1 MEFLYQRF
9 AQCKSANIENNT
21 KIAKVRQLLQPSPCS
36 PHPTIIPYL
45 FPYLAKR
52 AQINA
57 LKFHY
62 NGIEGLRRPH
72 TIRHLFEQ
80 DKQGKGR
87 LKVGSLIVC
96 GNPNTEQDI
105 GPKIVPCALETVFCK
120 RSKKRLVRCSVWCL
134 IQCSESPHFIRLVLI
149 NIDLPSSFSLFGLM
163 SGFGKYLV

>member
-62 NGIEGLRRPH
+62 NGIEDGH
-72 TIRHLFEQ
+72 TLSDICSNKTS
-80 DKQGKGR
+80 DKQGKRR
-87 LKVGSLIVC
+87 LKVGSPIVC

-105 GPKIVPCALETVFCK
+105 GPKIVPCALETVF
-120 RSKKRLVRCSVWCL
+120 SKAQRKDWSDAQFDFLFSVPSHHTLSDWFSSTSTYL
-134 IQCSESPHFIRLVLI
+134 
-149 NIDLPSSFSLFGLM
+149 LPSPC
-163 SGFGKYLV
+163 LV